1 MPRTPLIPGITDT
14 DGNIRDII
22 DFYIRHD
29 IDRAALLP
37 NNPMWF
43 DKLHAIG
50 RENSF
55 SESHQ
60 VNKLYDL
67 KQKCRIETMFRD
79 SGITIIGYEML
90 RNDEMRNGE
99 MGLDQTNE

>member
-14 DGNIRDII
+14 GKNIRDII

-43 DKLHAIG
+43 DKLH
-50 RENSF
+50 E
-55 SESHQ
+55 
-60 VNKLYDL
+60 D
-67 KQKCRIETMFRD
+67 QKKRIAFQKVIRSINFT
-79 SGITIIGYEML
+79 T
-90 RNDEMRNGE
+90 
-99 MGLDQTNE
+99 